1 MKIKYKLFIAFITI
15 SIFSLLFILVN
26 TWLFKKRDDISQ
38 QLNILE
44 ETQMLSLEEYKL
56 QQEFFLHESNNL
68 EFYKTGESLIL
79 NKHRKVAKK
88 IIKNINNLMNSEE
101 TRLLFEPNFLS
112 SLAIEQNNYCNIFEE
127 VVKEIKLKGFKDFGI
142 EGEMRNFAH
151 ALMEIKGLDQAK
163 ILMLRRHEKDF
174 IIRKETSY
182 IVQFNSV
189 INNLKSEV
197 ENNSKLSTFQKI
209 KLDSI
214 INGYALAFIKLVNSN
229 NNLIGSD
236 NKPGLI
242 FKLSNQHN
250 VIIDSI
256 AKNKFKAA
264 SQMNNI
270 FKNLLFT
277 AIFVILSIFTL
288 AFIFSYRLASEVS
301 KPIENLNSYINK
313 FVESKFTI
321 VTLIDE
327 KKSNDE
333 ISILSN
339 NFFKM
344 SEEITNHIKYFE
356 EKVKERTSEINKQ
369 NLEITN
375 QKVKIHD
382 QYKELFVKNLSLE
395 KQQLL
400 ILEKNKDIT
409 DSILYAQ
416 RIQKAMMPS
425 RAKLRNIVPNG
436 FIFFQPRD
444 IVSGDFYFTIEKD
457 EKVFFGIA
465 DCTGHGV
472 PGAFLSIIGNNA
484 LNKAINEFDLAN
496 PAEILNK
503 VNDLVENS
511 INNHDE
517 SVINDGMDIAL
528 CVLDKTRR
536 ILEYSGANIPLW
548 IISEEED
555 VELELM
561 DDNVSFATANKSQL
575 LLKEFKPN
583 KQPIGHYNYRQPFTN
598 HIIHLKKNDKLYI
611 SSDGFADQFGGTKN
625 KKFKNNQLRNLLL
638 NVQFLN
644 MDEQKQHIK
653 EVIKNWKGANEQ
665 VDDITMLGIQ
675 V

>member
-1 MKIKYKLFIAFITI
+1 
-15 SIFSLLFILVN
+15 
-26 TWLFKKRDDISQ
+26 
-38 QLNILE
+38 
-44 ETQMLSLEEYKL
+44 
-56 QQEFFLHESNNL
+56 
-68 EFYKTGESLIL
+68 
-79 NKHRKVAKK
+79 
-88 IIKNINNLMNSEE
+88 
-101 TRLLFEPNFLS
+101 
-112 SLAIEQNNYCNIFEE
+112 
-127 VVKEIKLKGFKDFGI
+127 
-142 EGEMRNFAH
+142 
-151 ALMEIKGLDQAK
+151 
-163 ILMLRRHEKDF
+163 
-174 IIRKETSY
+174 
-182 IVQFNSV
+182 
-189 INNLKSEV
+189 
-197 ENNSKLSTFQKI
+197 
-209 KLDSI
+209 
-214 INGYALAFIKLVNSN
+214 
-229 NNLIGSD
+229 
-236 NKPGLI
+236 
-242 FKLSNQHN
+242 
-250 VIIDSI
+250 
-256 AKNKFKAA
+256 
-264 SQMNNI
+264 MNNI
-270 FKNLLFT
+270 FKNLLLT

-344 SEEITNHIKYFE
+344 SEEITNHIKFFE

-638 NVQFLN
+638 NIQFLN